1 MPGHTMRSATAEAR
15 RSTWCKKSPDL
26 CDLAF
31 QSVDI
36 DQVTDGLPY
45 LRAEVQVVDP
55 LLESGLP
62 PGGSNPLAG
71 ASPGEAVRSGADE
84 RVPGLAGG
92 HGLAESG
99 PGTIRGGLPLVDV
112 HPIGFDTERDQRVA
126 MGGGAVRLDRHLCV
140 ADTFS
145 HSQGVS
151 G

>member
-1 MPGHTMRSATAEAR
+1 MPGHTMRSAIAEAR
-15 RSTWCKKSPDL
+15 RSTWCTKSPDL

-45 LRAEVQVVDP
+45 LRAEVQVLDP

-62 PGGSNPLAG
+62 PSGDNALAG

-84 RVPGLAGG
+84 RVPGVAGG

-112 HPIGFDTERDQRVA
+112 HPIALDTERDQRVA
-126 MGGGAVRLDRHLCV
+126 MGGGVVRLDRHLCV

-151 G
+151 A